1 MKRSEGKRNEGHITL
16 ARALVT
22 GAAGFLGGALA
33 RFLRDTH
40 LAVDRFD
47 CSYDQDANASPPQSV
62 LDPAAVDSAVKNVD
76 LVFHLAGI
84 LGTTALLSRNAEAID
99 INIKGT
105 VNVLDA
111 CLCHRVHA
119 LFYPTKPNEWLNT
132 YSITKKAAEGFI
144 QMYARL
150 YGLNARILRLFNV
163 YGPGQR
169 IYPVRKA
176 VPVMVIQGLYSMDIE
191 VYGNGEQPVFLT
203 YVDDVVRNIAL
214 YTLDQ
219 KYDATIRDTGNSI
232 QMSVNEMAGMIRRLT
247 KSKAGIRHLP
257 MRAGEDVGKIIEPL
271 PGPTAAATT
280 PIESGMSATVEH
292 YAKLPPERLT
302 QALKFYYGTAQ

>member
-1 MKRSEGKRNEGHITL
+1 M
-16 ARALVT
+16 
-22 GAAGFLGGALA
+22 
-33 RFLRDTH
+33 
-40 LAVDRFD
+40 
-47 CSYDQDANASPPQSV
+47 
-62 LDPAAVDSAVKNVD
+62 
-76 LVFHLAGI
+76 
-84 LGTTALLSRNAEAID
+84 
-99 INIKGT
+99 
-105 VNVLDA
+105 
-111 CLCHRVHA
+111 
-119 LFYPTKPNEWLNT
+119 
-132 YSITKKAAEGFI
+132 
-144 QMYARL
+144 
-150 YGLNARILRLFNV
+150 
-163 YGPGQR
+163 
-169 IYPVRKA
+169 
-176 VPVMVIQGLYSMDIE
+176 
-191 VYGNGEQPVFLT
+191 YGNGEQPVFLT